1 MVYSLHFC
9 TPSEISGQ
17 YIVKETKDAKK
28 SSTGTVGLGVE
39 WHVVKANIITCT
51 CSYFKSSLMLYP
63 CACVVASRAEDLN
76 IDNPIHVHPYYWIV
90 FRPMYLVALHT
101 LRTADH
107 RNAPW
112 SKQLEALP
120 ATHNSSLLYQ
130 SKGSRNLYLDA
141 YGLTS
146 VKEIPNQESEVDI
159 TCQKPYMIYLDK
171 TLIEVAQH
179 QTFLCFECLDLLR
192 QWRNPAETSSYT
204 SAHDAK

>member
-1 MVYSLHFC
+1 MKVGFKYLEYLKENKVLAHRLHFY
-9 TPSEISGQ
+9 TPLEVSGQ

-101 LRTADH
+101 LRTADY

-130 SKGSRNLYLDA
+130 SKGSRNLYIDA
-141 YGLTS
+141 YGLPS
-146 VKEIPNQESEVDI
+146 VKKKSQSRIRSGYHVKSQ
-159 TCQKPYMIYLDK
+159 CRHLQ
-171 TLIEVAQH
+171 
-179 QTFLCFECLDLLR
+179 QTWVF
-192 QWRNPAETSSYT
+192 
-204 SAHDAK
+204 